1 MSELVLVSHHLCP
14 YVQRAAI
21 ALIEKSVPFQRV
33 TIDLNNRPGWF
44 REISPL
50 GRVPLLR
57 VRGDDGREVVLF
69 ESSVICEFI
78 EEAQGGPKLHPEGA
92 LDRARHRAWM
102 EFGSAILADIWRLE
116 TATDAAAHEAARKA
130 IAAKFASVEAVL
142 AGGPY
147 FDGDRFS
154 LVDAV
159 FAPVF
164 RYFDIFDEIADTGVL
179 SQTPKV
185 RRWRAALAERPSVR
199 AAVAPDYGDRLRAFL
214 AARGAHLLRLAA

>member
-1 MSELVLVSHHLCP
+1 
-14 YVQRAAI
+14 
-21 ALIEKSVPFQRV
+21 
-33 TIDLNNRPGWF
+33 
-44 REISPL
+44 
-50 GRVPLLR
+50 
-57 VRGDDGREVVLF
+57 
-69 ESSVICEFI
+69 ICEFI
-78 EEAQGGPKLHPEGA
+78 EEAQGGPKLHPESA

-130 IAAKFASVEAVL
+130 IAAKLASVEAVL